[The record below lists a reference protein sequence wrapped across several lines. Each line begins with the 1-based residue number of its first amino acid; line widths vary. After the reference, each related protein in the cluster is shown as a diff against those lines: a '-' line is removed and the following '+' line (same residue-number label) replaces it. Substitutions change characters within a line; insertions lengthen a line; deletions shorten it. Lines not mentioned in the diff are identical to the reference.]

1 MEHHLIVPFLD
12 IYQTKLSELEKK
24 MKVSDAKVC
33 LTQILVVLLFRFFF
47 YYKYLC

>member
-33 LTQILVVLLFRFFF
+33 LPQILVVLLFRIFF
-47 YYKYLC
+47 YCKCLC

>member
-24 MKVSDAKVC
+24 IKVSDAKVC
-33 LTQILVVLLFRFFF
+33 LSQILAVLLFNFF
-47 YYKYLC
+47 Y